1 MERLRFVGAIAGV
14 VLGGVIAAT
23 GCQGADDGVS
33 GSDEA
38 ALHGGARFHHGNRG
52 HGAGGVAGS
61 TATPGGGMG
70 VVTGGTTGGGSAGS
84 VGSVGSVGTN
94 GSGAA
99 DGGAVADCDI
109 CTKTQ
114 QCCDVVTSQGPVCT
128 FSAATCASMVGD
140 ARPAY
145 VNACLV
151 FLRAVQGT
159 WQGNQPAECR

>member
-1 MERLRFVGAIAGV
+1 MRIERLGLVGAIASV
-14 VLGGVIAAT
+14 VLGGIIAAT
-23 GCQGADDGVS
+23 GCQGGDDAVS

-38 ALHGGARFHHGNRG
+38 ELHGGARFHHGNRG
-52 HGAGGVAGS
+52 HGAG
-61 TATPGGGMG
+61 
-70 VVTGGTTGGGSAGS
+70 
-84 VGSVGSVGTN
+84 SVGTN
-94 GSGAA
+94 GNGAA

-151 FLRAVQGT
+151 FLMAVRGT
-159 WQGNQPAECR
+159 WQGNPPAECR